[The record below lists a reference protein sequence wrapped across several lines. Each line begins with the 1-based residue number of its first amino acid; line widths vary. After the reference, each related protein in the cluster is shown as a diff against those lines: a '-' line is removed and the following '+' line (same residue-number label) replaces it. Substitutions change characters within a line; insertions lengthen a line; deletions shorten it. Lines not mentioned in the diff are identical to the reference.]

1 MQNDEAMILFLL
13 LLHQIW
19 KGLGEVL
26 TVLCYDRA
34 RFFSKKSGMNSLV
47 RSSCGVEYLDWCFKS
62 FMVCRMSEINFI
74 WLSYVVQFIYTVIIY
89 KPITYTIYIPIL
101 NFFWR
106 ENNLIFTRCLNDLH
120 KRFKTWPQKVHELLY
135 LKICLLCFFFKVNR
149 F

>member
-1 MQNDEAMILFLL
+1 MERSRWSPNCFVLWQGKIFFEE
-13 LLHQIW
+13 IW
-19 KGLGEVL
+19 NK
-26 TVLCYDRA
+26 
-34 RFFSKKSGMNSLV
+34 FFSQEQLF
-47 RSSCGVEYLDWCFKS
+47 GVEYLDWCFKS